1 MIRNKKIFHFANND
15 YDGAGIQV
23 LNNHKYLIKN
33 NFASKVF
40 LIDKKN
46 NTNDSTAIPLILRLK
61 LKIIF
66 INFLKNF
73 NFIKILLNFKNPI
86 SISFNNIKYDK
97 KFLDNFIQKK

>member
-46 NTNDSTAIPLILRLK
+46 TQKALFALHKEFK
-61 LKIIF
+61 LH
-66 INFLKNF
+66 
-73 NFIKILLNFKNPI
+73 
-86 SISFNNIKYDK
+86 K
-97 KFLDNFIQKK
+97 KK